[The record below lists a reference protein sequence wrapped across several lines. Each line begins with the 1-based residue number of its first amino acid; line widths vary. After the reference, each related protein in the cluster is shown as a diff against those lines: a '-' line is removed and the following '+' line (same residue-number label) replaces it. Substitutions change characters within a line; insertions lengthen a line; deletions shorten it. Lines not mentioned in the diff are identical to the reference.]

1 MPTLAYYCLSFLCY
15 HLIKCHSDYTLST
28 PSSLHSAG
36 FRLSSIC
43 FTNTHALLQ
52 ITHIRYKSWD
62 VQPIANNWSPT
73 AAPPSLPHTLICKC
87 YFLGKSFLWTQSTYI
102 SNEGNPTT
110 QHHFLL
116 LVFTLI
122 ILGLPLPPRCTPGR
136 VLPRDY
142 IPGLGVQPASTGPSF
157 YGVPLME
164 GKREGTGKK
173 SERQRASHPL
183 VAVVCVS
190 RGGCR
195 SPSLSSSSLA

>member
-122 ILGLPLPPRCTPGR
+122 ILGLPLPPRYTPGR

-142 IPGLGVQPASTGPSF
+142 IPRTRCPASF
-157 YGVPLME
+157 YGTQLLR
-164 GKREGTGKK
+164 GSIDGRQAGGDREEVWATE
-173 SERQRASHPL
+173 SFPPL

-195 SPSLSSSSLA
+195 SPSPSSSSLA